1 MTTDGARGS
10 LWSDL
15 VNGLLDARTDPATA
29 RFDAELAAAVAA
41 GELSRRTAQR
51 LRFWQRAAVNAADDH
66 ARTVVPAVLG
76 VLETAR
82 SEAQASTE
90 QGVAT
95 LDAAEAGAPAATDAL
110 PPAAADGT
118 SWAAEPTRPHRADR
132 SPGLA
137 PSERPRGTPGHTPTA
152 AQQAEPAPTAQTRI
166 EDLRRASTAGGKGP
180 STLEG
185 LTPRLFVAD
194 LRDVPATDRH

>member
-1 MTTDGARGS
+1 MTTDEARGS

-29 RFDAELAAAVAA
+29 RFDAELASAVAA

-51 LRFWQRAAVNAADDH
+51 LRFWQRAAVNGAEDH

-82 SEAQASTE
+82 SEAEAYVQ
-90 QGVAT
+90 QGDAT
-95 LDAAEAGAPAATDAL
+95 MDAAEAGGTPAP
-110 PPAAADGT
+110 P
-118 SWAAEPTRPHRADR
+118 
-132 SPGLA
+132 
-137 PSERPRGTPGHTPTA
+137 ERPRVTPGPVSTA
-152 AQQAEPAPTAQTRI
+152 AQHAEPPPTAQPRI
-166 EDLRRASTAGGKGP
+166 EDLRRASTAGTGQP

-185 LTPRLFVAD
+185 PTPRLFIAD
-194 LRDVPATDRH
+194 LRDVPATDRS